1 MTSLNHVLVATDL
14 STAARNAAERAALL
28 SKAQHASLDLL
39 YVANPAPFERLKQL
53 VVPDEDLLK
62 RALETAREKT
72 HELANMLFQRYD
84 ISPGV
89 QVASGSVATE
99 ITRLAQD
106 KRSNLLV
113 CGAKGQ
119 SLARRL
125 LLGSTVQKM
134 LSRMLCPLLVVKHA
148 PRDAYRT
155 LLVPVDFSPSSLRAI
170 ELAKSVAPQAEIIL
184 LHAYEAPFEGSM
196 RFAHTD
202 QGTLNHYRNVIRKDA
217 VEQLA
222 ALSEAAGLVNARQIV
237 VHGDPAWRIVEKE
250 QELDCDLI
258 VIGKQGESALEEL
271 LIGSV
276 TKHVLNESQCDVLVS
291 L

>member
-14 STAARNAAERAALL
+14 STSARNAAERAALL
-28 SKAQHASLDLL
+28 SKAQHAALDLL
-39 YVANPAPFERLKQL
+39 YVANPAPFERLKQV
-53 VVPDEDLLK
+53 VVPDEHLLK
-62 RALETAREKT
+62 RVLETAGEKI
-72 HELANMLFQRYD
+72 HQLAAMLFERYD
-84 ISPGV
+84 IDAGV
-89 QVASGSVATE
+89 QVAPGAVVSE
-99 ITRLAQD
+99 ITRVVQD

-125 LLGSTVQKM
+125 LGSTVQRM
-134 LSRMLCPLLVVKHA
+134 LSRMLCPLLVVKQA

-155 LLVPVDFSPSSLRAI
+155 LLVAVDFSPSSLRTI
-170 ELAKSVAPQAEIIL
+170 EQAKAVAPQAEIIL
-184 LHAYEAPFEGSM
+184 LHVFEAPFEGSM
-196 RFAHTD
+196 RFAHID
-202 QGTLNHYRNVIRKDA
+202 QDTLTHYRNVIRKDA
-217 VEQLA
+217 VDQLA
-222 ALSEAAGLVNARQIV
+222 ALSEAAGLANARQIV
-237 VHGDPAWRIVEKE
+237 VHGDPSWRILEQE

-276 TKHVLNESQCDVLVS
+276 TKHVLNDSQCDVLVS

>member
-14 STAARNAAERAALL
+14 SPSARHAAERAALL

-62 RALETAREKT
+62 HALETARDKL
-72 HELANMLFQRYD
+72 HRHADMLFHHYE
-84 ISPGV
+84 IAAGV
-89 QVASGSVATE
+89 QVVPGSVATE
-99 ITRLAQD
+99 ITHVVQD
-106 KRSNLLV
+106 KHTNLLV

-125 LLGSTVQKM
+125 LLGSTVHRM

-148 PRDAYRT
+148 PREAYRSV
-155 LLVPVDFSPSSLRAI
+155 LVPVDFSPSSQRAI
-170 ELAKSVAPQAEIIL
+170 ELAKAVAPQAKIIL
-184 LHAYEAPFEGSM
+184 LHVYEAPFEGSM
-196 RFAHTD
+196 RFAHID
-202 QGTLNHYRNVIRKDA
+202 QDTLTHYRNVIKKDA
-217 VEQLA
+217 EEKLA
-222 ALSEAAGLVNARQIV
+222 ALSDATGLTNARQIV
-237 VHGDPAWRIVEKE
+237 VHGDAAWRIVEQE

-258 VIGKQGESALEEL
+258 VIGKQGENALEEL

-276 TKHVLNESQCDVLVS
+276 TKHVLNESLCDVLVS

>member
-1 MTSLNHVLVATDL
+1 MSPLNHVLVATDL
-14 STAARNAAERAALL
+14 SSSARNAAERAALL
-28 SKAQHASLDLL
+28 CKAQPAALDLL
-39 YVANPAPFERLKQL
+39 YVANPAPYERLKQVL
-53 VVPDEDLLK
+53 VPDEDLLN
-62 RALETAREKT
+62 RVLETAGENV
-72 HELANMLFQRYD
+72 HALATMLFERYE
-84 ISPGV
+84 ISAGV
-89 QVASGSVATE
+89 QVAPGSVVTE
-99 ITRLAQD
+99 ITRVVQD

-125 LLGSTVQKM
+125 LGSTVQRM
-134 LSRMLCPLLVVKHA
+134 LNRMLCPMLVVKQA
-148 PRDAYRT
+148 PRDAYRSV
-155 LLVPVDFSPSSLRAI
+155 LVPVDFSPSSLRAI
-170 ELAKSVAPQAEIIL
+170 ELAKKLAPQAEIIL
-184 LHAYEAPFEGSM
+184 LHVYEAPFEGSM
-196 RFAHTD
+196 RFAHID
-202 QGTLNHYRNVIRKDA
+202 QDTLTHYRNVIKKDA

-222 ALSEAAGLVNARQIV
+222 TLSEAAGVGDARQVV

-258 VIGKQGESALEEL
+258 VIGKQGDSALEEL

>member
-14 STAARNAAERAALL
+14 STSARNAAERAAQL

-39 YVANPAPFERLKQL
+39 YVANPAPFERLKQA
-53 VVPDEDLLK
+53 VVPDDDLLK
-62 RALETAREKT
+62 HALETAREKT
-72 HELANMLFQRYD
+72 HELADRLFQRYD
-84 ISPGV
+84 IAAGV
-89 QVASGSVATE
+89 QVAPGSVVTE
-99 ITRLAQD
+99 ITRVVQD
-106 KRSNLLV
+106 KHSNLLV
-113 CGAKGQ
+113 CGAKGH

-125 LLGSTVQKM
+125 LLGSTVQRM
-134 LSRMLCPLLVVKHA
+134 LNRMLCPLLVVKHA

-155 LLVPVDFSPSSLRAI
+155 VLVPVDFSPSSLRSI
-170 ELAKSVAPQAEIIL
+170 ELAKSIAPQAEIVL
-184 LHAYEAPFEGSM
+184 LHVFEAPFEGSM
-196 RFAHTD
+196 RFAHID
-202 QGTLNHYRNVIRKDA
+202 QDTLTHYRNVIRKDA
-217 VEQLA
+217 AEQLA
-222 ALSEAAGLVNARQIV
+222 ALSAAAGLPNARQIV
-237 VHGDPAWRIVEKE
+237 VHGDPSWRIVEQE